1 MRRLLAGS
9 VAASAVLAMLVV
21 PATAVEASV
30 RPGFTVAVY
39 GDSPYGSGV
48 ADSTTGVVDSWTPA
62 HPTTWELEHTAPF
75 IANINADPDV
85 SLVTHV
91 GDIHSGKD
99 FCALSY
105 DQTIAS
111 DWTAFADPLV
121 YTPGDNEWADC
132 HKSGEG
138 AQDPLTNLGY
148 VRSNFF
154 ATPGATLGGSGLTV
168 TSQATAYDPAHPEDA
183 QFVENVLF
191 EKTAGKAG
199 ITFVTLNVPGGSNN
213 DADPW
218 FGANETAAQAAAQT
232 SERQQR
238 TDADLRWLD
247 TAFKTAKAHKDKSVV
262 IIEQADM
269 WDLDG
274 KVPSHLTSYDPIIQS
289 IATHTL
295 AFDKPVLLFAGD
307 SHKYRSDNPLRHG
320 APCMIETGPTSTG
333 PCADDA
339 WVNHQATLGAID
351 VPDSLFHRVI
361 VHGSTT
367 PLEWLKLTV
376 SPTDNPVTDHS
387 FGLYRWTRQATG
399 IAP

>member
-1 MRRLLAGS
+1 MFLRGAAVAAGVLATIGGS
-9 VAASAVLAMLVV
+9 VSPVHASA
-21 PATAVEASV
+21 PG
-30 RPGFTVAVY
+30 PGFTMAVY
-39 GDSPYGSGV
+39 GDSPYGSGLK
-48 ADSTTGVVDSWTPA
+48 DPTTGVVDSWTPA
-62 HPTTWELEHTAPF
+62 HPTTFELEHTQDF
-75 IANINADPDV
+75 IGQVNADPDV
-85 SLVTHV
+85 SLVAHV

-105 DQTIAS
+105 DQTVAS
-111 DWTAFADPLV
+111 DWTGFQDSLV

-138 AQDPLTNLGY
+138 SQDPLTNLGY
-148 VRSNFF
+148 VRNTFF
-154 ATPGATLGGSGLTV
+154 ATPGATLGGGGMTV
-168 TSQATAYDPAHPEDA
+168 TSQATAFDPAHPEDS
-183 QFVENVLF
+183 QYVENVRF

-199 ITFVTLNVPGGSNN
+199 VMFVTLNLPGGSNN

-218 FGANETAAQAAAQT
+218 FGAHTETPAQT
-232 SERQQR
+232 TERQQR

-247 TAFKTAKAHKDKSVV
+247 AAFKMAKADKDKALV

-274 KVPSHLTSYDPIIQS
+274 KTSSHLTNYDPLIQS
-289 IATHTL
+289 IADHTL
-295 AFDKPVLLFAGD
+295 ALDKPVLLFAGD
-307 SHKYRSDNPLRHG
+307 SHKYRSDNPLRSG
-320 APCMIETGPTSTG
+320 APCTIETGPDTASA
-333 PCADDA
+333 CSDDA
-339 WVNHQATLGAID
+339 WTNHQPTLPDIS

-376 SPTDNPVTDHS
+376 SPTDQPLTDHS
-387 FGLYRWTRQATG
+387 FSIFSWSRQDTG